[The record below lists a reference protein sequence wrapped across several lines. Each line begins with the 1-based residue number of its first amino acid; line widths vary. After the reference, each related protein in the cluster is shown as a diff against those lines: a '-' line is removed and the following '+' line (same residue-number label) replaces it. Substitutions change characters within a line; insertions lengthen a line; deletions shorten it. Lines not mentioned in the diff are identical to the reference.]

1 MKKWFILLLCVAM
14 VLSLAACGEKDKSAE
29 QAASEIENT
38 MQQGETGD
46 LQSAVD
52 ALQEAQ
58 QQAAATDVSY
68 DKPEAVNEPEV
79 EWTES
84 NGGAVV
90 TGYIG
95 GKKSIILPDTLG
107 GLPVTE
113 IGSGAF
119 KQTELNY
126 VVCPASVKIIGSSA
140 FYFCTQLVGV
150 EMPGVESIGESAFM
164 GDMLLRE
171 VSFPATLK
179 EIGDS
184 AFSTC
189 PSLKSVSL
197 PVGLTAIENGAFFST
212 GVEEITIPGSVSTL
226 AGSAFRD
233 CHELR
238 TVTVE
243 EGVTEIIKN
252 AFSYDENL
260 KTVKLPASVTSLHRE
275 TFRGC
280 DGLKLLVP
288 AGSYAEE
295 YAQENN
301 IPYTT
306 Y

>member
-1 MKKWFILLLCVAM
+1 MLAFALAIIML
-14 VLSLAACGEKDKSAE
+14 LSLAACGKKDKTAE

-38 MQQGETGD
+38 MQQGATGD

-68 DKPEAVNEPEV
+68 DKPVAVDEKEV
-79 EWTES
+79 DWTEKD
-84 NGGAVV
+84 GGAVV
-90 TGYIG
+90 NGYTGD
-95 GKKSIILPDTLG
+95 KKSIILPDTLG

-113 IGSGAF
+113 IGSSAF

-164 GDMLLRE
+164 GDLLLRE
-171 VSFPATLK
+171 VNLPASLRVV
-179 EIGDS
+179 GDS
-184 AFSTC
+184 AFSSC
-189 PSLKSVSL
+189 SSLKSVSL
-197 PVGLTAIENGAFFST
+197 PAGLTTIENGAFFST
-212 GVEEITIPGSVSTL
+212 GVEEITIPGSVTVL
-226 AGSAFRD
+226 EGSAFRD

-260 KTVKLPASVTSLHRE
+260 TTVKLPASVTSLHRE
-275 TFRGC
+275 TFRDCGSMT
-280 DGLKLLVP
+280 LYVP
-288 AGSYAEE
+288 AGSYAEG
-295 YAQENN
+295 YAKENN